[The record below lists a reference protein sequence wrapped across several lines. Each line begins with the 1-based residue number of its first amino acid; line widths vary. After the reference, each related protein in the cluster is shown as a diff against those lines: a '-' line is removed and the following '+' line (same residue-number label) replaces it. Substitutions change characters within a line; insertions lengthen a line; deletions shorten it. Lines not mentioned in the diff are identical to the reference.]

1 MPCKKSRFNS
11 SAPAKI
17 ILFGEHA
24 VVYGIPAIAAPIP
37 SLRAYASAE
46 RTDQPLSI
54 RSLELDE
61 SIAIDSPEPSES
73 ALPMQRL
80 LRLAS
85 EYFGLSNPKGI
96 LAIRSDIPIAGGL
109 GSGAAVSAAA
119 IRALASLFGREI
131 TNDELNRLIFEVE
144 KIHHGT
150 PSGIDNTVVVYERP
164 VYYRKGNELRFL
176 TFGQPCHFVIADT
189 GRASMTREAVNLVRQ
204 GYDKRG
210 SETEAI
216 FQKISSVVVDAL
228 SALERGMHSQVG
240 GLMSE
245 NHLLLQQLGVSSN
258 ELDQLVDVSVTAGA
272 MGAKL
277 SGGGLGGNMIA
288 LVDASGVEAV
298 KRALVLAGALKVI
311 DFELR

>member
-37 SLRAYASAE
+37 SLRAYAFAE
-46 RTDQPLSI
+46 RTDTPLSI

-176 TFGQPCHFVIADT
+176 TIGQRCHFVIADT

-204 GYDKRG
+204 GYDKQG

-216 FQKISSVVVDAL
+216 FQKISSVVVNAL

-240 GLMSE
+240 ELMSE

>member
-37 SLRAYASAE
+37 SLRAYVSAE

-61 SIAIDSPEPSES
+61 SIAIDSPEPSAS

-176 TFGQPCHFVIADT
+176 TVGQPCHFVIADT

-204 GYDKRG
+204 GYDKQG

-216 FQKISSVVVDAL
+216 FQKISSVVVNAL

-240 GLMSE
+240 ELMSE

>member
-1 MPCKKSRFNS
+1 
-11 SAPAKI
+11 
-17 ILFGEHA
+17 
-24 VVYGIPAIAAPIP
+24 
-37 SLRAYASAE
+37 
-46 RTDQPLSI
+46 
-54 RSLELDE
+54 
-61 SIAIDSPEPSES
+61 
-73 ALPMQRL
+73 
-80 LRLAS
+80 
-85 EYFGLSNPKGI
+85 
-96 LAIRSDIPIAGGL
+96 
-109 GSGAAVSAAA
+109 
-119 IRALASLFGREI
+119 
-131 TNDELNRLIFEVE
+131 
-144 KIHHGT
+144 
-150 PSGIDNTVVVYERP
+150 
-164 VYYRKGNELRFL
+164 
-176 TFGQPCHFVIADT
+176 
-189 GRASMTREAVNLVRQ
+189 MTREAVNLVRQ

>member
-1 MPCKKSRFNS
+1 MPYKKSRFKS

-37 SLRAYASAE
+37 SLRAYAFAE
-46 RTDQPLSI
+46 RTDKPLSI

-61 SIAIDSPEPSES
+61 SIAIDSHEPTES

-85 EYFGLSNPKGI
+85 DFFGMSNPKGN
-96 LAIRSDIPIAGGL
+96 LGIRSDIPIAAGL
-109 GSGAAVSAAA
+109 GSGAAVSTAV
-119 IRALASLFGREI
+119 IRAMASLFGI
-131 TNDELNRLIFEVE
+131 NIGIDELNRLIFEVE

-164 VYYRKGNELRFL
+164 VYFRKGKELQFL
-176 TFGQPCHFVIADT
+176 TIGQPCYFVIADT

-210 SETEAI
+210 SETDAI
-216 FQKISSVVVDAL
+216 FEKISSVVVDAL
-228 SALERGMHSQVG
+228 SALERGMHSQLG

-245 NHLLLQQLGVSSN
+245 NHQLLEQLGVSSN
-258 ELDQLVDVSVTAGA
+258 ELDQLVDVSLTAGA

-288 LVDASGVEAV
+288 LVDASSVEAV
-298 KRALVLAGALKVI
+298 KRALVFAGAVKVI
-311 DFELR
+311 DFDLR

>member
-61 SIAIDSPEPSES
+61 SIAIDSPEPSAS

-85 EYFGLSNPKGI
+85 EYFGLSNPKGD

-176 TFGQPCHFVIADT
+176 TIGQRCHFVIADT

-204 GYDKRG
+204 GYDKQG

-216 FQKISSVVVDAL
+216 FQKISSVVVNAL

-240 GLMSE
+240 ELMSE